1 MLDSLSPPTLLF
13 SPSDF
18 PPPPSLRP
26 GRDKRPVDSGGHIYK
41 WNIVKATLDLSRNNF
56 SARIARS
63 YLRMFAEDFPS
74 SIPGESQT
82 EIASLYYFNY
92 LGSLGIMIRKATAL
106 LEFHPYIGKE
116 KEAG

>member
-1 MLDSLSPPTLLF
+1 
-13 SPSDF
+13 
-18 PPPPSLRP
+18 
-26 GRDKRPVDSGGHIYK
+26 
-41 WNIVKATLDLSRNNF
+41 
-56 SARIARS
+56 
-63 YLRMFAEDFPS
+63 MFAEDFPS